1 MRTDVQT
8 LLFSAII
15 WGLNTVTLHIK
26 EHTKLVNEWILL
38 EGTIKLILT
47 KTPNSAN
54 LMIKLTVTLEK
65 DDLIEVRNGENK

>member
-1 MRTDVQT
+1 MRTDDQT

-26 EHTKLVNEWILL
+26 EHTKSVNEWILL

-65 DDLIEVRNGENK
+65 DDLIKVRNRENQ